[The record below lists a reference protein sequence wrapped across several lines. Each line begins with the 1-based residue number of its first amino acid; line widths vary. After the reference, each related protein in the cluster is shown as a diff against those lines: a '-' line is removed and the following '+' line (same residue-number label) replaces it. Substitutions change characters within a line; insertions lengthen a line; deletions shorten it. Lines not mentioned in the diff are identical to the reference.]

1 MSEKELIGKSKEE
14 LIRIILEQAKQIE
27 ELAKKLEELQQKLK
41 LNQQERIQ
49 KFIKPSVKKRHHK
62 PGQKEGHPG
71 TTRPLPDHIDET
83 LKQTQELCPDCH
95 NLLGQSIDTL
105 EHIQEDLI
113 PAKVVVRKYI
123 RHRYYCAC
131 CQKVVTA
138 PYHPQ
143 QVPKG
148 PLGANVLIQA
158 AILKYHHCLPYKK
171 ISLLFQD
178 MCGLTLSPGALAQSL
193 QRLSEWLK
201 VEHKVIL
208 EAIRASPSVHIDET
222 GWRLDGKSHWLWAFV
237 NEQLAYYKIEPS
249 RGRKVVKMVLPQD
262 YGGTIISDFYGIYF
276 RLPYKRQKCLVHLL
290 REFHRLKQID
300 RSEEYQHAYKKIKR
314 LIDDAIRL
322 HSRHKLLPQTSY
334 QSRYKRLKIRL
345 FTFMASG
352 YRNKNLQRLC
362 KRFSKFWLDM
372 FVFLENPSIPWNNN
386 LAERLIR
393 PNVIYRNRSF
403 GNRSI
408 NGAKA
413 HETLMSLI
421 QTLTLQ
427 KQNVSEFLKT
437 AFIKHRQGDL
447 TPLLSER

>member
-14 LIRIILEQAKQIE
+14 LIAIILELARKVE
-27 ELAKKLEELQQKLK
+27 ELEQKLK
-41 LNQQERIQ
+41 GEQQHRIERYA
-49 KFIKPSVKKRHHK
+49 KPQANKRHRK

-71 TTRPLPDHIDET
+71 MTRPLPDHIDET
-83 LKQTQELCPDCH
+83 LKQTQELCPDCR
-95 NLLGQSIDTL
+95 NPLGQSIDTI

-123 RHRYYCAC
+123 RYRYYCAC
-131 CQKVVTA
+131 CQKVITA

-148 PLGANVLIQA
+148 PIGANVLIQA

-171 ISLLFQD
+171 IVALFQD
-178 MCGLTLSPGALAQSL
+178 MCGLTISAGALAQSL

-201 VEHKVIL
+201 VEQKVIL

-222 GWRLDGKSHWLWAFV
+222 GWRLNGKNHWLWAFV
-237 NEQLAYYKIEPS
+237 NEQLAYYQIEPG
-249 RGRKVVKMVLPQD
+249 RNRKVVKRILPEG
-262 YGGTIISDFYGIYF
+262 YNGTIITDFYGIYF
-276 RLPYKRQKCLVHLL
+276 RLPYRGQKCLIHLL

-300 RSEEYQHAYKKIKR
+300 PSEEYQLAYKKIKR

-322 HSRHKLLPQTSY
+322 HSRYESLPQRSY
-334 QSRYKRLKIRL
+334 QSRHKRLKIRL

-372 FVFLENPSIPWNNN
+372 FVFLENPAIPWNNN

-403 GNRSI
+403 GNRSPA
-408 NGAKA
+408 GAKA

-421 QTLTLQ
+421 QTLTLR
-427 KQNVSEFLKT
+427 KQNVTEFLKT
-437 AFIKHRQGDL
+437 AFIRHRQGSL